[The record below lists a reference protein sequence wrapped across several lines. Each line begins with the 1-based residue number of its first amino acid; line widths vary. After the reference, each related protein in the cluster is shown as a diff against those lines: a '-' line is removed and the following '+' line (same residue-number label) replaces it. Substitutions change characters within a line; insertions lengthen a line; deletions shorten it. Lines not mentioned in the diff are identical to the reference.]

1 MVVARQI
8 NLMIIVLVVV
18 LKGCGVVEV
27 VGGGLVED
35 VGNVVVGHGQTLV
48 FLTLL
53 FLSCN
58 VSSRF
63 FVVCRYLSSI
73 GGEEL

>member
-48 FLTLL
+48 FSTFL
-53 FLSCN
+53 FYLVMCQAD
-58 VSSRF
+58 F